1 MGLSPRRV
9 PASTHLQLLDE
20 HREPEI
26 HSQRLF
32 EEEAEGAHPA
42 EHEEARPSSEQ
53 SGQQV
58 I

>member
-1 MGLSPRRV
+1 MGLSSRRA
-9 PASTHLQLLDE
+9 PASTHIQFLDE
-20 HREPEI
+20 HREPEV

-42 EHEEARPSSEQ
+42 EHEEARPSGEQ
-53 SGQQV
+53 SRQQV

>member
-1 MGLSPRRV
+1 MGFSSRRA
-9 PASTHLQLLDE
+9 PASTNLQLLDE
-20 HREPEI
+20 HRELEV

-42 EHEEARPSSEQ
+42 EHEEARPSGEQ